1 MQPGPSPDPIPAPP
15 EASSRYRGEPG
26 ASPLP
31 ASQGILTLGAA
42 GAGWREA
49 GGFSAA
55 AVLFFHGSFTPGL
68 SFAAAEVPQGELEPV
83 SW

>member
-1 MQPGPSPDPIPAPP
+1 M
-15 EASSRYRGEPG
+15 
-26 ASPLP
+26 P

-55 AVLFFHGSFTPGL
+55 AVLFFHGSFPPGL